1 MLWKLLLQGQNL
13 SKSQPENAQT
23 QVCLSNQGFF
33 QGFTSFYREKG
44 ASIYNNENTASIEQ
58 FMYQKSSEIDSLT
71 EMTNFEIFSNILA
84 CDSELLRVKA
94 AIGWLEGSVGVE
106 ELSPRYLM
114 ESLGQQIDNSKEIG
128 WLRMDNSKYDETS
141 IKKISE
147 TALHWF
153 RCGRVTQAQKW
164 FESISIFS
172 WPIVVGG
179 G

>member
-33 QGFTSFYREKG
+33 LGFTSFYREKG
-44 ASIYNNENTASIEQ
+44 SSIYNNENTASIEQ

-84 CDSELLRVKA
+84 CDPELLRVKA

-114 ESLGQQIDNSKEIG
+114 ETLGQQIDNSREIG
-128 WLRMDNSKYDETS
+128 WLRMDNSKYDESS

-164 FESISIFS
+164 FESISIYS